1 MSTDWMIEEVSHQFD
16 FYDDYLE
23 NQLGYQPLID
33 DLIARLGT
41 QISVLDYG
49 CGGGK
54 VSRRLVARGIE
65 QVTGVD
71 ISNVMIDK
79 ASTHADRGNSR
90 YQQVTSGELPFD
102 DASFNAAV
110 CCYVFIN
117 NDEKAEL
124 LKIAKE
130 AHRAIQSGGYFY
142 ILDTNP
148 DSTGVK
154 FSNFKNGDAD
164 VEYQDGDKRPV
175 YLDLPDG
182 NVFKIIDTHWDKQ
195 TYISVL
201 REAGFE
207 SIDVVE
213 RIELEQLSGKHWAP
227 FVLFRC
233 KKS

>member
-23 NQLGYQPLID
+23 NRLGYQSLID
-33 DLIARLGT
+33 DMIARLGT
-41 QISVLDYG
+41 HISVLDYG

-54 VSRRLVARGIE
+54 VSRRLIERGIK

-71 ISNVMIDK
+71 ISSVMVEK
-79 ASTHADRGNSR
+79 ANSHAQKGDSR
-90 YQQVTSGELPFD
+90 YHRIVSGELPFD
-102 DASFNAAV
+102 PELFNAAV

-117 NDEKAEL
+117 NHHKAEL

-130 AHRAIQSGGYFY
+130 AYRTLQNGGYFY

-154 FSNFKNGDAD
+154 FSSFKNGDSGVQYA
-164 VEYQDGDKRPV
+164 DGDSRAV

-182 NVFKIIDTHWDKQ
+182 NVFKIIDTYWEKQ
-195 TYISVL
+195 TYIDVL
-201 REAGFE
+201 SRAGFA
-207 SIDVVE
+207 SIDIIE
-213 RIELEQLSGKHWAP
+213 RVGLEQIDGKYWAP

-233 KKS
+233 KKA